1 MPHAPGKFC
10 IDRNLVRWNLLN
22 GMISRKTIN
31 DGPLDGQE
39 VAASRV
45 TAIEPTTFKKVE
57 RQPYGRA
64 MILIGVA
71 LLGLAWWSLSL
82 PLRVI
87 FGLFGLLLVYG
98 GVERSRSRV
107 TIYDAFR
114 IVIPGQDPAEWTVV
128 GSTPEVMGIVEGI
141 QAEMYGE
148 TNALGASSGN
158 GSN

>member
-10 IDRNLVRWNLLN
+10 LDRNLVRWNLLN
-22 GMISRKTIN
+22 GVITRKTAS
-31 DGPLDGQE
+31 DGPLDGQD

-64 MILIGVA
+64 MIVIGVA
-71 LLGLAWWSLSL
+71 LLGLAWWSLSM
-82 PLRVI
+82 PLRAI
-87 FGLFGLLLVYG
+87 FGLAGLLLLYG
-98 GVERSRSRV
+98 GVERNRARV
-107 TIYDAFR
+107 TIHDAFR
-114 IVIPGQDPAEWTVV
+114 LVIPGHNAAEWTVV

-148 TNALGASSGN
+148 ANALGASRGN

>member
-10 IDRNLVRWNLLN
+10 LDRNLVRWNLLN
-22 GMISRKTIN
+22 GVITRKTAS
-31 DGPLDGQE
+31 DGPLDGQD

-64 MILIGVA
+64 MIVIGVA
-71 LLGLAWWSLSL
+71 LLGLAWWVPSLT
-82 PLRVI
+82 PRVI
-87 FGLFGLLLVYG
+87 FGLLGLLLLYG
-98 GVERSRSRV
+98 GVERNRARV

-114 IVIPGQDPAEWTVV
+114 IVIPGYDPAQWTVV

-148 TNALGASSGN
+148 ANARSTSFGN

>member
-10 IDRNLVRWNLLN
+10 IDGNFVRWHLLN
-22 GMISRKTIN
+22 GVITRKTAN

-39 VAASRV
+39 VPASRV

-82 PLRVI
+82 PLRAI
-87 FGLFGLLLVYG
+87 FGLAGLLLVYG
-98 GVERSRSRV
+98 GVERSRARI

-114 IVIPGQDPAEWTVV
+114 MVIPGHNAAEWTVV
-128 GSTPEVMGIVEGI
+128 GSTPDVMGIVEGI
-141 QAEMYGE
+141 HAEMYGE
-148 TNALGASSGN
+148 TNAFGASSGN

>member
-1 MPHAPGKFC
+1 MHHAPGKFC

-22 GMISRKTIN
+22 GMITRKTVN

-45 TAIEPTTFKKVE
+45 TALEPATFKKVE

-87 FGLFGLLLVYG
+87 LGLAGLLLLYG
-98 GVERSRSRV
+98 GVERSRARV

-114 IVIPGQDPAEWTVV
+114 IVIPGHDAAEWTVV
-128 GSTPEVMGIVEGI
+128 GSTPEVMGFVEGI

-148 TNALGASSGN
+148 SNALGA
-158 GSN
+158 